1 MGEILKKGKGR
12 GKKPPPGLRS
22 PASSLQESQPSTAY
36 PAVLRTSSLKPVIP
50 IFPAPQ
56 PWKVSH
62 TVSPRIGTVKAVERH
77 TVHST
82 FRDSSVH
89 FQTLSTSA
97 LPPSLSSD
105 SMRLCACESVFYLH
119 YPCLLLATE
128 TKYFKAKKA
137 SLPIGLLLFTLLPA
151 QERRWWRILPAT
163 IVCAFSSHVLGSQD
177 TW

>member
-1 MGEILKKGKGR
+1 MSEILKEKGEE
-12 GKKPPPGLRS
+12 RS
-22 PASSLQESQPSTAY
+22 HHLASDHQHLACRSLSRSKAY
-36 PAVLRTSSLKPVIP
+36 PAVLSTSSLKPVIQ
-50 IFPAPQ
+50 IFLAPQ

-62 TVSPRIGTVKAVERH
+62 TVSPMIGTVKAVERH
-77 TVHST
+77 SVHST

-89 FQTLSTSA
+89 FQSLSTSA

-119 YPCLLLATE
+119 YPFLLLATE

-137 SLPIGLLLFTLLPA
+137 SLPIGLLLCTLLPA

-163 IVCAFSSHVLGSQD
+163 INRL
-177 TW
+177 TL